1 MTTVGQKPPTLS
13 VSPGKK
19 VLLSNDECFDRGSKK
34 MSNAERTKFLNDFSE
49 YLGKKSAEILG

>member
-1 MTTVGQKPPTLS
+1 MKTVGQKPPTLS
-13 VSPGKK
+13 VSPVKE
-19 VLLSNDECFDRGSKK
+19 VLQSNVGCFDRGSKK